1 MKQISLSNDTI
12 KSRIHEMSDNIKGKV
27 ISKID
32 SSPVFALQ
40 LNETTV
46 VSNLSKLLVYS
57 RYVANDKINKEFLFC
72 QPLQTTSKAADVFQV
87 LIDIFFFKQI
97 ELE

>member
-1 MKQISLSNDTI
+1 
-12 KSRIHEMSDNIKGKV
+12 MSDNIKGKV

-57 RYVANDKINKEFLFC
+57 RYVANDKINEEFLFC